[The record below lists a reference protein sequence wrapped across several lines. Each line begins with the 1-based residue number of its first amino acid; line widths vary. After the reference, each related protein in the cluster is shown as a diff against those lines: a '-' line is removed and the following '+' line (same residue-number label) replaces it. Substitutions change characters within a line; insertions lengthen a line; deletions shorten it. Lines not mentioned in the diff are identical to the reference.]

1 MPKKAIKLCNFTI
14 LEYFDLV
21 QRKLRRKA
29 QNGTSM
35 IYKIRIIL
43 DADEDIFRDIEID
56 AVDSLEE
63 LHNAITQA
71 FGFLG
76 NEMASFYTCDNS
88 WNQDEEI
95 ALFDMSENGS
105 NVRLM
110 NETFLEDQ
118 LTTKNPKLIYVY
130 DFMSMWTFFVEL
142 ADIVEKE
149 DGRAYPNLLFSFG
162 EIPEAPPEKKFESDP
177 TKLNDP
183 FENYD
188 DLDFDENWN

>member
-1 MPKKAIKLCNFTI
+1 
-14 LEYFDLV
+14 
-21 QRKLRRKA
+21 
-29 QNGTSM
+29 M

-43 DADEDIFRDIEID
+43 DAEEDIFRDIEIAAD
-56 AVDSLEE
+56 TTLEE

-76 NEMASFYTCDNS
+76 NEMASFYTCDDQ

-95 ALFDMSENGS
+95 ALFDMSESGDQ
-105 NVRLM
+105 VRLM
-110 NETFLEDQ
+110 NETFLEDIMTEQ
-118 LTTKNPKLIYVY
+118 TPKLIYVY
-130 DFMSMWTFFVEL
+130 DFLSMWTFFVEL

-162 EIPEAPPEKKFESDP
+162 ELPESPPEKKFKADP
-177 TKLNDP
+177 SFDFDDT
-183 FENYD
+183 FGNYD